1 MHGRHA
7 GTDAETEAPADIRG
21 EQSLVQQERNSKRSC
36 RCPKPEAAVDDEVD
50 TTAVFAGMSSS
61 IAELTAAYSPPMP
74 SPVIIRKIAKLQKSH
89 ANALSSTPDR

>member
-1 MHGRHA
+1 MPKPRRQPISGANSRWSSRN
-7 GTDAETEAPADIRG
+7 GTASAPAAAPSQKLPLTTRSIRP
-21 EQSLVQQERNSKRSC
+21 RY
-36 RCPKPEAAVDDEVD
+36 
-50 TTAVFAGMSSS
+50 FAGMSSS